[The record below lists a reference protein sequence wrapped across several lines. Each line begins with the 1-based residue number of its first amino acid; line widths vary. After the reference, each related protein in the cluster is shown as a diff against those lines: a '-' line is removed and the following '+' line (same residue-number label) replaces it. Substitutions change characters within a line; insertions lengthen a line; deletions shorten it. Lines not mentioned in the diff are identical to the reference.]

1 MRSAAYASSTRPGL
15 AHHSSSPSSP
25 WAANPILGPGS
36 AAASSAAAAAA
47 AAAGASSNHAAAS
60 AYPPLGATP
69 PPASSHSRDGGA
81 GGHGAGSAHAS
92 HHGHHSAHSAHAAN
106 QNSLQNASTALDRVL
121 AMLDGFEDDMDC
133 PLCLE
138 EMDISDLNFKP
149 CPCGYQICRFCY
161 HHIKENLNNRCP
173 ACRSPYDEATVD
185 FKAIKPDEMKR
196 LQAAKK
202 LRDKRRKDTEAAM
215 QNKANVRVRQRTLV
229 HITGMTTKQA
239 NEDTLAQLKGPEHFG
254 RFGKVVRLFMSKRSP
269 TAPGTGPLHPV
280 FQPVN
285 VYVCYRTSSEASH
298 CIAATDGTY
307 SIEGNKLRAQW
318 GTTRYCPNYLK
329 GIRCSDVTCTFAHEP
344 GEEIDGLA
352 PNARDEIFTYDS
364 ETSAKPRA
372 ATPTIA
378 AKKAPEVTLP
388 ATASWASKNAP
399 PQPSP
404 PIVLNPHLP
413 PLSATL
419 PKPAPPRTI
428 SVAKPQNH
436 PLPAR
441 PSSRSKQAAA
451 AAKEGASTGA
461 AATASGSAA
470 NGRSASASPNPSTPS
485 SPTLSSAPASVP
497 NAGPKEPLANGAPVA
512 STSRSPSPRVA
523 SPAPPADPFAAFS
536 LSSSTSL
543 SSGSPLFEVPSV
555 PSFPDFEF
563 GDSPF
568 SFSLDLDVKG
578 KGRAVNTTATA
589 LTPGEETLPFRD
601 FANLEGFGRPNEPAT
616 TAPVNG
622 TGKEGTGAF
631 TPSGLSSTA
640 SSSYMGSFDPFSES
654 AFSGFGS
661 SDLHSR
667 SPTPPSLPDADEMS
681 RRGSRFGF
689 ARRSSNDVPQ
699 DHNGML
705 STAARSAFGGG
716 GGMNGGTRDS
726 SPGGQTPFAP
736 PGFGLPLRAG
746 STGLSGL
753 PSAANG
759 AHGGPAFPPGVL
771 RSLASPG
778 ASTASSPQL
787 SPRARPPHPH
797 HQQQPQQQQPGAHGF
812 SHGPPLPPGLGAPGG
827 AANSALPPPPG
838 LMPSQHNRSAIPAA
852 SFPLPPPAPRPN
864 GTTVNSGSTN
874 VAKEDLLALIAAAQ
888 ASAPKQQPQQQ
899 QQQQYGGQQPP
910 SQHPFFSDPA
920 ILNARLAS
928 TGGAA
933 DASLSGPALPPLQ
946 HQPPQQQQQHHQQQ
960 QHPYGNPMG
969 QAGSPFPPPGMR
981 LPPFHQPGQQ
991 RAL

>member
-1 MRSAAYASSTRPGL
+1 M
-15 AHHSSSPSSP
+15 
-25 WAANPILGPGS
+25 
-36 AAASSAAAAAA
+36 
-47 AAAGASSNHAAAS
+47 
-60 AYPPLGATP
+60 
-69 PPASSHSRDGGA
+69 
-81 GGHGAGSAHAS
+81 
-92 HHGHHSAHSAHAAN
+92 
-106 QNSLQNASTALDRVL
+106 
-121 AMLDGFEDDMDC
+121 
-133 PLCLE
+133 
-138 EMDISDLNFKP
+138 
-149 CPCGYQICRFCY
+149 
-161 HHIKENLNNRCP
+161 NNRCP
-173 ACRSPYDEATVD
+173 ACRAPYDDSTVD
-185 FKAIKPDEMKR
+185 FKAIKPDECALTLLSAVPVSISHIDELTRDHRMKR

-202 LRDKRRKDTEAAM
+202 LRDKRRKETEAAM

-229 HITGMTTKQA
+229 HVTGMTTKQA
-239 NEDTLAQLKGPEHFG
+239 NEDVSIQTRLSVAVEHADGDLRQTLAQLKGPEHFG

-285 VYVCYRTSSEASH
+285 VYVCYRTASEASH
-298 CIAATDGTY
+298 CIAATDGTH

-329 GIRCSDVTCTFAHEP
+329 GIRCSDVTCTFAHEQ

-364 ETSAKPRA
+364 ETSVKPRA

-399 PQPSP
+399 PQPTT

-441 PSSRSKQAAA
+441 PSSRSKQQQQQSA
-451 AAKEGASTGA
+451 AAKEA

-470 NGRSASASPNPSTPS
+470 ANNANSMSSSSSPNPSTPS
-485 SPTLSSAPASVP
+485 SPTLSSAPTTGSDSKA
-497 NAGPKEPLANGAPVA
+497 KANGAPVA
-512 STSRSPSPRVA
+512 STSRSPSPRIP
-523 SPAPPADPFAAFS
+523 SPAPPADPFAVFTSSS
-536 LSSSTSL
+536 LSSSYS
-543 SSGSPLFEVPSV
+543 SPLFEVPFV
-555 PSFPDFEF
+555 PSFSDFEF

-568 SFSLDLDVKG
+568 SFSLNLDVKG
-578 KGRAVNTTATA
+578 KGRAVNASAPA
-589 LTPGEETLPFRD
+589 LTPGEETLPLRD
-601 FANLEGFGRPNEPAT
+601 FANLEGFGRPAE
-616 TAPVNG
+616 TAPPSDSKDT
-622 TGKEGTGAF
+622 TGSF
-631 TPSGLSSTA
+631 TPSGLSTAA
-640 SSSYMGSFDPFSES
+640 SSSYMGSFDPFSENN
-654 AFSGFGS
+654 FSGFGS

-667 SPTPPSLPDADEMS
+667 SPTPPSTIDADELS
-681 RRGSRFGF
+681 RRSSRFGF
-689 ARRSSNDVPQ
+689 ARRTSND
-699 DHNGML
+699 
-705 STAARSAFGGG
+705 AAISPGGPGLLSAFASLT
-716 GGMNGGTRDS
+716 GMNGS
-726 SPGGQTPFAP
+726 MSPGPHTPFAP
-736 PGFGLPLRAG
+736 PGIGLPLRSASSGYSQLPPAG
-746 STGLSGL
+746 SEQPGRDWNGNS
-753 PSAANG
+753 ANG
-759 AHGGPAFPPGVL
+759 GPTFPPGVL
-771 RSLASPG
+771 RSLGTPGGSAS
-778 ASTASSPQL
+778 SSPQM
-787 SPRARPPHPH
+787 SPRARAPHPH
-797 HQQQPQQQQPGAHGF
+797 QQQQQQQQSHGYG
-812 SHGPPLPPGLGAPGG
+812 HGPPLPPGLGAPGG

-838 LMPSQHNRSAIPAA
+838 LMPSQHARPAIPAA

-888 ASAPKQQPQQQ
+888 ASAPKPQQPQH
-899 QQQQYGGQQPP
+899 QQQYGGQQP

-933 DASLSGPALPPLQ
+933 DASLPPLQ
-946 HQPPQQQQQHHQQQ
+946 QHQQHPQQ
-960 QHPYGNPMG
+960 QHPYGNPLG